1 MGSNAIRFTGLS
13 SGMDTETIVKTLL
26 TNHQSKVDNEKNK
39 QTLLDWRKEAWKEM
53 NTKISTFNTKY
64 TDKLRL
70 AGSYAT
76 TKATISNEN
85 AISIASA
92 GTMPEGVHKI
102 ENITLAKSAYVN
114 SADKIQFPAIST
126 STTLSDLGVVGS
138 TTININGIDVTLDS
152 TDTLEDVKAEFAG
165 ANADLKVGTDGT
177 LKITNNEGTT
187 QETINYVSGDSE
199 LFKKL
204 GLGSGSSI
212 NIGKDEL
219 APLTGDSLS
228 TRLSLLGLNENDTII
243 LNGKTIT
250 VEVGESMDS
259 LVGKMQQQVGSDLN
273 INFDSINQKMFI
285 SSKKAGVNITIG
297 GTALDELKL
306 TAPPVDGN
314 QASCTYNGV
323 EIKSDSNVITVN
335 GFTITLKQE
344 ASDPVYVSATKDTE
358 GTVKLFKE
366 FIDEYNKLIED
377 INTKLDTKK
386 SRTYQPLT
394 EEQKESM
401 TDKEIEQWE
410 DKIKESLFYRDSGLT
425 EVRDV
430 LRDGLAGVVN
440 NSNNSYKVLSD
451 IGITTGKWQDKGK
464 LVLDETKLLKALQEK
479 PDEVISLL
487 TGSESE
493 AEAKKAYQKAN
504 NITDAA
510 IDASYTSLSA
520 EQKKTWL
527 TSTRGIFSRI
537 GTEFTS
543 LSKSTDLKSYGSFY
557 NDKLDTE
564 EGRTIADNIL
574 KYQDRYDK
582 AEKMYYAKFT
592 AMEKAMSQ
600 INAQSSALTSMLGQ
614 A

>member
-114 SADKIQFPAIST
+114 STDKIQFPAISA

-152 TDTLEDVKAEFAG
+152 TDTLEDVKAEFAA

-204 GLGSGSSI
+204 GFGSGSSI
-212 NIGKDEL
+212 KIGKDGL
-219 APLTGDSLS
+219 SPLTGDSLS
-228 TRLSLLGLNENDTII
+228 TRLSLLGLNKNDTII

-250 VEVGESMDS
+250 VEVGESMAS

-306 TAPPVDGN
+306 TGPPVDGN

-323 EIKSDSNVITVN
+323 EIKGDSNVITVN

-487 TGSESE
+487 TGSGSE

-537 GTEFTS
+537 STEFTS

-564 EGRTIADNIL
+564 EGRAIAKNIL

-600 INAQSSALTSMLGQ
+600 INAQSSALTNMLGQ